1 MFYVHPENY
10 FGEDEAILTNI
21 YQKGWFNH
29 QLDNVPCVPN
39 AAGEEVKFDFAGPI
53 WGSLRF
59 WLVGVWSL
67 ELVDDAMMLSRF
79 PFELQFSMKHCRIR
93 NTLID

>member
-1 MFYVHPENY
+1 MKPFWPI
-10 FGEDEAILTNI
+10 F
-21 YQKGWFNH
+21 YQKGWLKPPTRRH
-29 QLDNVPCVPN
+29 KTCVPN
-39 AAGEEVKFDFAGPI
+39 PAGEEVKFDFAGPI

-79 PFELQFSMKHCRIR
+79 PGWIAVFNEALQDKKY
-93 NTLID
+93 IDRLVSPK